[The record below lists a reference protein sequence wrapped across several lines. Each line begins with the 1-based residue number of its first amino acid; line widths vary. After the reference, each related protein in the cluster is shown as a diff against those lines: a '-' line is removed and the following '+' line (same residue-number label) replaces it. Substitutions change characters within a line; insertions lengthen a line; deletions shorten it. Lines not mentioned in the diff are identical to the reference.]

1 MKRIVQN
8 ICLLIVFLSNIVV
21 LNAQQISISNEIIEE
36 NGTKFYLHT
45 IEKGQTIYSIAKTY
59 KVDVEDIYKYN
70 EWAKDKIK
78 IGEKLKIPFPKSD
91 ITKSKI
97 LYDTIYHVVKPKE
110 TLYSISKQYNVDIED
125 LRYWNREIL
134 ASGILRIN
142 DSIIV
147 GIKERKAD
155 DLSIINKQK
164 VEIDKSTITITY
176 EVKEGETLYFI
187 AKQFNTSTDSI
198 VKWNNLPS
206 YFVKSG
212 QQLIIKQQKEN
223 LSSDN
228 KCKKGRI
235 PSEITIA
242 AFIPAL
248 DELRPDMLSSKS
260 NIAVNYLDGYNY
272 IQFYEALLLLE
283 NMENDYVTSFKIIP
297 IPQNKNK
304 KEFDKDVSKVNW
316 QDVDIVLGPL
326 DEEFLYLTLPLI
338 SEKHLWIHYIQ
349 KLNVDTLLPEVQ
361 FLSNIT
367 EQLET
372 IAEYLSNNMKKDT
385 PIYIYHTSD
394 STEKYNARYLK
405 NILLNKYGFNN
416 VNFST
421 TISSLPSKLTTPT
434 VIVALTINE
443 PTAGNIVRYLG
454 TTINDL
460 EYLSFFCPS
469 SWLYFD
475 NLDFYFL
482 NKISPYIMFNN
493 CYLDK
498 NNTEIISFINEFI
511 KTYNTFPS
519 IYAFYAYETMNFLNE
534 LIRDYGSNYKNCIT
548 NFEYKGKICDCTF
561 KNIGNA
567 KVNSAAKIG
576 RLKDYKVEIG
586 E

>member
-1 MKRIVQN
+1 MKRIVQK
-8 ICLLIVFLSNIVV
+8 ICLLIIFLSNILV

-36 NGTKFYLHT
+36 NGTKFYVHT

-59 KVDVEDIYKYN
+59 KVDVDEIYKYN

-78 IGEKLKIPFPKSD
+78 PGEKLKIPYPKSD
-91 ITKSKI
+91 ITKNKI

-134 ASGILRIN
+134 SSGVLRIN

-155 DLSIINKQK
+155 EVLSIINNQK
-164 VEIDKSTITITY
+164 TEIDSSISIIKY

-212 QQLIIKQQKEN
+212 QQLIIKQPKET
-223 LSSDN
+223 LSSK

-248 DELRPDMLSSKS
+248 DELRTDMQTSHS
-260 NIAVNYLDGYNY
+260 NIAVNYLSGFDY

-283 NMENDYVTSFKIIP
+283 NIDNDYVTSFNIIP
-297 IPQNKNK
+297 IPQGKNK
-304 KEFDKDVSKVNW
+304 KEFDKNVSQVNW
-316 QDVDIVLGPL
+316 QEVEIVLGPL
-326 DEEFLYLTLPLI
+326 DEDFLQFTMPLI
-338 SEKHLWIHYIQ
+338 SENHLWIHYLQ
-349 KLNVDTLLPEVQ
+349 KLDVDTHIPEFQ

-367 EQLET
+367 EELKVV
-372 IAEYLSNNMKKDT
+372 AEYLSQNMKKET
-385 PIYIYHTSD
+385 EIYIYHTFD
-394 STEKYNARYLK
+394 SIERYNAMYMK
-405 NILLNKYGFNN
+405 SLLTNKYGFQK

-421 TISSLPSKLTTPT
+421 TISSLPTRLTTQT
-434 VIVALTINE
+434 VVIALTIDE
-443 PTAGNIVRYLG
+443 PMVGNIVRHLG
-454 TTINDL
+454 TAINDL

-482 NKISPYIMFNN
+482 NKTSPYIMFNN

-498 NNTEIISFINEFI
+498 NNTEITSFINDFI

-534 LIRDYGSNYKNCIT
+534 LISEYGANYKNCIT
-548 NFEYKGKICDCTF
+548 NLDYIGTVCNCSFES
-561 KNIGNA
+561 IGNA
-567 KVNSAAKIG
+567 KVNRAAKIG
-576 RLKDYKVEIG
+576 RMKEYKVEIVK
-586 E
+586 